1 MSDTPDPSEPGAPRP
16 SNSQPSNPKPSE
28 PPVNEPMAI
37 EPLPGEP
44 PVVAGAAPPE
54 EPPPPAEPAPPERR
68 RGRWGFWRLL
78 VIVVVVALLLYY
90 PVGMIWLSKIDDDP
104 NWDPGQVDDGA
115 SYAVATAAGLIERE
129 VDQNGWPANDP
140 FFYPGAALDNMPNFQ
155 IGIIQALG
163 RFAVDMTDQIGRTR
177 GSSQA
182 DPDLDKA
189 AGLLKY
195 SPTVWIFDPS
205 TSWAPTASS
214 ESQYR
219 AARKALLSYNE
230 KLASHQAVFER
241 RADNL
246 LSTLDRFAADLGS
259 ASAILDTEIRE
270 HSSDFVDFHADDV
283 FYNAKGKLY
292 AYAMLFRALGK
303 DFAKVIDEKDLKS
316 AWDQTAASLLEGATL
331 KPLVVINGKPDGLL
345 LPNHLAVEGFYL
357 LRARTQLREI
367 TNILAK

>member
-1 MSDTPDPSEPGAPRP
+1 
-16 SNSQPSNPKPSE
+16 
-28 PPVNEPMAI
+28 
-37 EPLPGEP
+37 
-44 PVVAGAAPPE
+44 
-54 EPPPPAEPAPPERR
+54 
-68 RGRWGFWRLL
+68 
-78 VIVVVVALLLYY
+78 
-90 PVGMIWLSKIDDDP
+90 
-104 NWDPGQVDDGA
+104 
-115 SYAVATAAGLIERE
+115 VATAAGLIDRE

-140 FFYPGAALDNMPNFQ
+140 FFYPGSALDNMPNFQ

-219 AARKALLSYNE
+219 AARKALLNYNE
-230 KLASHQAVFER
+230 KLANHQAVFER

-259 ASAILDTEIRE
+259 ASAILDSQIRE
-270 HSSDFVDFHADDV
+270 HSGDFVDFHADDA

-303 DFAKVIDEKDLKS
+303 DFAKVIEDKDLKA
-316 AWDQTAASLLEGATL
+316 AWDQTAASLMEGATL
-331 KPLVVINGKPDGLL
+331 KPLVVINGKPDGLF